1 MLNRA
6 FFSSLLIFTLLF
18 SFSANAGLKS
28 KVGFLIGTKVL
39 VSAVKN
45 PNLQTKVINSII
57 KNPNLKQKA
66 VDNLTKIISNPKYNN
81 IKKESEIFLSKIQN
95 INVPKNIASKPPQT
109 GPPTIPTISGRTP
122 INSKYAGQIH
132 PSGVPFTKQGF
143 PDFSKYVVK
152 QIDIKLTGSR
162 TKDFAIANKKF
173 GFKETPKGYT
183 WHHHENATTLQ
194 LIPKTI
200 HDAVKHTGGQAVL
213 KNGGKFD

>member
-1 MLNRA
+1 MFNR
-6 FFSSLLIFTLLF
+6 FFLFGLFIFTLVF
-18 SFSANAGLKS
+18 SISANAGLKS
-28 KVGFLIGTKVL
+28 KVGILIGTKVL
-39 VSAVKN
+39 ITA
-45 PNLQTKVINSII
+45 I
-57 KNPNLKQKA
+57 KNPSLQSKVITSITKNPKLKQKA
-66 VDNLTKIISNPKYNN
+66 LDNLSKIISNPKYNS

-95 INVPKNIASKPPQT
+95 INIPKSIAKKPPQT
-109 GPPTIPTISGRTP
+109 GPPTIPTISGRNP

-152 QIDIKLTGSR
+152 QVDIKLTGSR
-162 TKDFAIANKKF
+162 TKDFALANKKF

-194 LIPKTI
+194 LIPKKI
-200 HDAVKHTGGQAVL
+200 HDAVKHTGGQAIF